1 MRFFGFTQDWER
13 KKLGEIGETYSGLS
27 GKTKEDFGTG
37 KPYIQ
42 YKQVF
47 DNSKIDISRFDYVRI
62 NETENQNRV
71 KYGDI
76 LFTTSSETPEE
87 IGMSSV
93 LLDEI
98 DELYLNSF

>member
-1 MRFFGFTQDWER
+1 MIETANQVFKKGKVPNLRFFGFTQDWER

-47 DNSKIDISRFDYVRI
+47 DNS
-62 NETENQNRV
+62 
-71 KYGDI
+71 
-76 LFTTSSETPEE
+76 
-87 IGMSSV
+87 
-93 LLDEI
+93 
-98 DELYLNSF
+98 